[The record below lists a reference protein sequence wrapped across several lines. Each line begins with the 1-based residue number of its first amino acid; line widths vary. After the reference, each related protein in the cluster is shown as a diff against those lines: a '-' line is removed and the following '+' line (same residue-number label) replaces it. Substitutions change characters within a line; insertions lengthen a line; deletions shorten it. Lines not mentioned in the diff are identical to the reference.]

1 MLLLLAAAEVGLRG
15 LCCGFVF
22 RLNSFDSFQIVDLC
36 VCACVHVCV
45 CMMFE
50 SFDAIMTVK
59 GCRIIE
65 LILDRVINKLH
76 INRIMRRNSLSR
88 HEISDLQG
96 MR

>member
-1 MLLLLAAAEVGLRG
+1 MLLLLLAAAEVGLRG

-36 VCACVHVCV
+36 VCACECL
-45 CMMFE
+45 
-50 SFDAIMTVK
+50 TVK

-76 INRIMRRNSLSR
+76 INQIMRRNSLSR

-96 MR
+96 MQ